1 MLSSNR
7 SAIIVLFC
15 ACIIVGLAFGVR
27 QSFGLFMRPVTL
39 ELGWGREALSLVFAI
54 QALLNGF
61 AAPFAG
67 AISDKW
73 GVGRTVAIGC
83 ACYGMGLVAM
93 AYAGTPTTMIMGGGF
108 LVGMGVSACGMPV
121 LLGAVGKV
129 APEEKRSM
137 WLGLVAVGA
146 TAGQL
151 AIIPTTR
158 ILIAEYDWS
167 IALMALSVCF
177 VVGLPIAAW
186 MGAATDRSVAAK
198 PKSNARA
205 QNLTQALVEARGHTG
220 FILLII
226 GFFVCGFQVQ
236 FVATHLPAFIEDQGF
251 GSTFASNAL
260 ITIAGFNMIGAWLAG
275 YLGGRFR
282 KKYLLTWIY
291 LLRAIAIAIFM
302 LVPIS
307 EVTILIFCGSIGL
320 IWLGTIPLTS
330 GIVAQVFGPRF
341 MSTLFGIVFL
351 SHQLGNFAGAWIGGY
366 VFDATGSYTMVWW
379 VAAGLGV
386 LAAVFHVP
394 IDDRPVARLVAA
406 E

>member
-1 MLSSNR
+1 MSSSSR
-7 SAIIVLFC
+7 SAVMVLLC
-15 ACIIVGLAFGVR
+15 ACVIVALAFGVR
-27 QSFGLFMRPVTL
+27 QSFGLLMRPVTL
-39 ELGWGREALSLVFAI
+39 ELGWGRETLSLVFAI
-54 QALLNGF
+54 QAVLNGF

-73 GVGRTVAIGC
+73 GVGRTVAMGC
-83 ACYGMGLVAM
+83 AFYGIGLIVM
-93 AYAGTPTTMIMGGGF
+93 AYSGTPTTMIMGGGL

-151 AIIPTTR
+151 AIIPATR

-177 VVGLPIAAW
+177 IVGLPIAVW
-186 MGAATDRSVAAK
+186 MGAAADRSVAAK
-198 PKSNARA
+198 PKSSALS
-205 QNLTQALVEARGHTG
+205 QSMTQALIEARAHSG
-220 FILLII
+220 FILLTI

-236 FVATHLPAFIEDQGF
+236 FVATHLPTFIEDQGF

-260 ITIAGFNMIGAWLAG
+260 ITIAGFNMIGAWFAG

-291 LLRAIAIAIFM
+291 LLRAIAITIFM

-307 EVTILIFCGSIGL
+307 EVSILIFCGFIGL
-320 IWLGTIPLTS
+320 IWLGTVPLTS

-351 SHQLGNFAGAWIGGY
+351 SHQLGNFAGAWVGGY
-366 VFDATGSYTMVWW
+366 VFDATGSYTTVWW
-379 VAAGLGV
+379 IAAGLGV
-386 LAAVFHVP
+386 LAAMFHAP
-394 IDDRPVARLVAA
+394 IDDRPMERLSPA